1 MTITLRQVK
10 GTELTY
16 SELDGN
22 FTDLAARTA
31 LSWAQIGGEPS
42 VREGTANAPS
52 LDVFRDGIYAWS
64 YPNGQLAQAYTTFDV
79 PFDWAEGTD
88 LVVGIHWS
96 PGSNTNTG
104 TVRFGLEFTYAW
116 SYGPDGA
123 SNRFGASQTIY
134 INASQADGVAYTSY
148 INFNDPANNFPA
160 AYVQPNMRFLVRI
173 FRDGGN
179 VADTFGA
186 PIYIIGTD
194 FFYQTNKF
202 GTSTKSPP
210 FA

>member
-1 MTITLRQVK
+1 MTITLREVK
-10 GTELTY
+10 GSPLTY

-22 FTDLAARTA
+22 FVDLAARTS
-31 LSWAQIGGEPS
+31 LSWSQIGGEPN

-64 YPNGQLAQAYTTFDV
+64 YPNGSLSQAYTTFDV
-79 PFDWAEGTD
+79 PFDWAVGTD
-88 LVVGIHWS
+88 LTVGVHWS
-96 PGSNTNTG
+96 PGANPNTG

-116 SYGPDGA
+116 SYGPGV
-123 SNRFGASQTIY
+123 SNVFGPSQTIY
-134 INASQADGVAYTSY
+134 ISASQADGTPYTSY
-148 INFNDPANNFPA
+148 INFNDSANNFPA

-173 FRDGGN
+173 FRDGAN
-179 VADTFGA
+179 VADTFAA
-186 PIYIIGTD
+186 PIFIIGTD

-210 FA
+210 FL